1 MKFKNQP
8 EQFFS
13 SDWSRQSAIP
23 SHNQSELMHLLPS
36 WQRYCCSAHVR
47 VWHTLG
53 SLSSHGLKDQ
63 RYLPKSVT
71 VRTPILAHCLWPTN
85 QAKTLYSYI
94 YIYIFKL
101 PVEKC
106 TTVHVLTAKKLKKR
120 IPIFIQDLFIR
131 YTWVHSY
138 YFLSKE
144 LYFNF
149 IYNIHWLYEWIFLC
163 FGGDF
168 FLNQIFFMQVMNQSH
183 IFLSY
188 I

>member
-36 WQRYCCSAHVR
+36 WQWYCCSAHVR

-94 YIYIFKL
+94 YIYIQITSRKM
-101 PVEKC
+101 
-106 TTVHVLTAKKLKKR
+106 
-120 IPIFIQDLFIR
+120 
-131 YTWVHSY
+131 Y
-138 YFLSKE
+138 YGTCINSKE
-144 LYFNF
+144 IKEKDSNF
-149 IYNIHWLYEWIFLC
+149 YSRPFHQIYMSTFVL
-163 FGGDF
+163 
-168 FLNQIFFMQVMNQSH
+168 
-183 IFLSY
+183 LSEQR
-188 I
+188 IVLQLHL